1 MRVSELEG
9 DLLLLL
15 LEWVTNVLQL
25 GVVGLLQG
33 YPLQIGIFA
42 GVNQVLK
49 VLLLAALD
57 DSGGGE
63 SKTPEKL
70 MSTWRGYWR
79 R

>member
-1 MRVSELEG
+1 LRVGELED

-15 LEWVTNVLQL
+15 LEWVAYVLQL
-25 GVVGLLQG
+25 GVVSLLQG
-33 YPLQIGIFA
+33 YPLQVGILA

-63 SKTPEKL
+63 SKTPEKSR
-70 MSTWRGYWR
+70 STWRGYWR